1 MGLQRVSQNYRT
13 NTFTFCPVPRRQC
26 TGVGFPGCPDS
37 KESACSVGDLRSIPE
52 LRRSPGGVHGNPL
65 QYSCLENPHG
75 WKSLV
80 GRVKTPL
87 SDLAQHGH
95 QGQKLC
101 ERWGHHP
108 QGAHDLVGKKVTQI
122 NNVAGEGR
130 GSLSVNLHS

>member
-1 MGLQRVSQNYRT
+1 M
-13 NTFTFCPVPRRQC
+13 
-26 TGVGFPGCPDS
+26 
-37 KESACSVGDLRSIPE
+37 EE
-52 LRRSPGGVHGNPL
+52 PGG
-65 QYSCLENPHG
+65 Q
-75 WKSLV
+75 
-80 GRVKTPL
+80 RVKTRL